1 MQTLER
7 YLEALRT
14 QDWESLA
21 SCLAEDVHRTGPYLD
36 EVRGKQPYVDFLS
49 GILPTLRN
57 YRLKVSRVRKVEG
70 GSAIVEL
77 VEALDANGVRTE
89 YPEALLFDFDEE
101 GLIRRVD
108 VYIKQPPPIAGSQP
122 EP

>member
-21 SCLAEDVHRTGPYLD
+21 SCLAEDVERTGPYLD
-36 EVRGKQPYVDFLS
+36 VVRGKQPYVDFLS
-49 GILPTLRN
+49 GILPSLRN
-57 YRLKVSRVRKVEG
+57 YELKVSRIRKVGG
-70 GSAIVEL
+70 GSALVEL
-77 VEALDANGVRTE
+77 VEALDADGVRKE
-89 YPEALLFDFDEE
+89 FPEALLFDFDEE

-108 VYIKQPPPIAGSQP
+108 IYMKQPPPAGGSRS

>member
-7 YLEALRT
+7 YFEALRT

-21 SCLAEDVHRTGPYLD
+21 SCLAENVHRTGPYLD
-36 EVRGKQPYVDFLS
+36 VVRGKQPYVDFLS

-57 YRLKVSRVRKVEG
+57 YRLKISRVRKVEG

-108 VYIKQPPPIAGSQP
+108 VYMKQPPPIASSQS
-122 EP
+122 ES

>member
-21 SCLAEDVHRTGPYLD
+21 SCLAEDVQRSGPYLD
-36 EVRGKQPYVDFLS
+36 VVRGKQPYLGFLS
-49 GILPTLRN
+49 KILPSLRN
-57 YRLKVSRVRKVEG
+57 YQLKVSRVRNLEG
-70 GSAIVEL
+70 GSALVEL
-77 VEALDANGVRTE
+77 VEALDVDGVRKE
-89 YPEALLFDFDEE
+89 FSEALLFDFDEE

-108 VYIKQPPPIAGSQP
+108 VYMKQPPPVGRSQSGS
-122 EP
+122 